1 MRARGLES
9 SAVWD
14 LPSVAIQFLVLVI
27 LRLLSCVRDCRTHRK
42 IETTVLALEPC
53 ESDLRTWKPVALK
66 GVFRLSCPQCP
77 SASPAESVQLPVASG
92 WHLRVLRKTGASK
105 EQLGVVRTYS
115 FAPSPRVLAE
125 DGVHQR
131 LRHLPLHHRHP
142 PPVQVRVGPQ
152 GSCTHQ
158 GRLLRRRDQGSK
170 GKTILS
176 IKT

>member
-14 LPSVAIQFLVLVI
+14 LPSIAIQFLVLVI

-92 WHLRVLRKTGASK
+92 WDLRVLRKTGASK
-105 EQLGVVRTYS
+105 EQLGVRTYS
-115 FAPSPRVLAE
+115 LAPVQGILLKMVSTNDCAISLFTTDILLRYKSEWDPRAHAHTKGGYLEGEIRVPRVRPFSL
-125 DGVHQR
+125 
-131 LRHLPLHHRHP
+131 
-142 PPVQVRVGPQ
+142 
-152 GSCTHQ
+152 
-158 GRLLRRRDQGSK
+158 
-170 GKTILS
+170 
-176 IKT
+176 

>member
-105 EQLGVVRTYS
+105 EQLGVRTYS
-115 FAPSPRVLAE
+115 LAPSPRDLAE

-152 GSCTHQ
+152 GSRSHQ